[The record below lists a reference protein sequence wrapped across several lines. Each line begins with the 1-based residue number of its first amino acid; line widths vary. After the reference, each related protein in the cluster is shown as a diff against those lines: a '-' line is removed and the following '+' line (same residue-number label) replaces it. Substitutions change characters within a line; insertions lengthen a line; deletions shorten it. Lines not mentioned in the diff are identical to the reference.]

1 MESKK
6 ITALLVTLCAAF
18 AVTNGVIYVTKDHK
32 GPKISFSDKA
42 PSYTAGTDTDSLLE
56 NVTAFDDRDKD
67 VTGMV
72 KVDSVTPLADGTS
85 AKVTYIVKDKS
96 NNITIAEQKVTYNAD
111 AATAA
116 VENQTDDAA
125 QTDGAEA
132 GTPTD
137 VPTELTQ
144 SVETTTPTPEP
155 TATSAPGAPTIKLTQ
170 DAVTLSKG
178 DSFSYYE
185 YIDSMTDDR
194 DSSDYLA
201 GHINL
206 EGDMSTQTTG
216 TKEITYY
223 IVDSDG
229 NQSTPAVLTL
239 TVQ

>member
-42 PSYTAGTDTDSLLE
+42 PSYAAGTDTDSLLE

-67 VTGMV
+67 VTSMV

-111 AATAA
+111 AAAT
-116 VENQTDDAA
+116 EA
-125 QTDGAEA
+125 QTQAEA
-132 GTPTD
+132 VAAPTD
-137 VPTELTQ
+137 VPTEPTQ
-144 SVETTTPTPEP
+144 PEETITPTPEP
-155 TATSAPGAPTIKLTQ
+155 TVTSAPGAPTIKLTQ
-170 DAVTLSKG
+170 DAVTLSRG
-178 DSFSYYE
+178 DTFSYYE

-216 TKEITYY
+216 SKEITYY

-229 NQSTPAVLTL
+229 NQSAPAVLTL